1 MSTTLNY
8 RSSASPKVRPAFFP
22 MLEINA
28 KKSVDN
34 PERIA
39 WSSPYAW
46 STIIPAVRRQES
58 IEGAFIGCALGESVA
73 RLSRT
78 KRARITN
85 DPQGT
90 DPGRLVPSHRTEGML
105 VTVQAVMLSQAMS
118 EQFVSYLSQRLGW
131 YRRLQPIAFAR
142 SVWQSLSDRKNIS
155 ASFGDDPLVRAV
167 TLSVL
172 MQGHHDGAL
181 GWVQESTQMSY
192 SNRWV
197 TQASFLVAT
206 AAQVAQMQRTPHEAK
221 VSELLDDLKAATGSK
236 EIEQRL
242 DALIDAKKQ
251 NLSVRSTSKIL
262 GGKDRWQN
270 HVVDNALLAI
280 YTYVR
285 HPDKIASGLGE
296 LAELEGDLQGVM
308 SIYG

>member
-1 MSTTLNY
+1 
-8 RSSASPKVRPAFFP
+8 
-22 MLEINA
+22 
-28 KKSVDN
+28 
-34 PERIA
+34 
-39 WSSPYAW
+39 
-46 STIIPAVRRQES
+46 
-58 IEGAFIGCALGESVA
+58 
-73 RLSRT
+73 
-78 KRARITN
+78 
-85 DPQGT
+85 
-90 DPGRLVPSHRTEGML
+90 ML

-206 AAQVAQMQRTPHEAK
+206 ATQVAQLQRTPHEAK

-236 EIEQRL
+236 EIEHRL
-242 DALIDAKKQ
+242 DALIDAKNQ

-262 GGKDRWQN
+262 GGKDHWQN
-270 HVVDNALLAI
+270 HVCS
-280 YTYVR
+280 
-285 HPDKIASGLGE
+285 PS
-296 LAELEGDLQGVM
+296 
-308 SIYG
+308 

>member
-1 MSTTLNY
+1 
-8 RSSASPKVRPAFFP
+8 
-22 MLEINA
+22 
-28 KKSVDN
+28 
-34 PERIA
+34 
-39 WSSPYAW
+39 
-46 STIIPAVRRQES
+46 
-58 IEGAFIGCALGESVA
+58 
-73 RLSRT
+73 
-78 KRARITN
+78 
-85 DPQGT
+85 
-90 DPGRLVPSHRTEGML
+90 ML

-206 AAQVAQMQRTPHEAK
+206 ATQVAQLQRTPHEAK

-236 EIEQRL
+236 EIEHRL
-242 DALIDAKKQ
+242 DALIDAKNQ

-262 GGKDRWQN
+262 GGKDHWQN

-285 HPDKIASGLGE
+285 HPDKITSGLGE

-308 SIYG
+308 SIYGSLSTIHASVESVPRLWRERLSLYPYSAKWVQGYVDRCTDWPHGPEDIQATRCLPSHPIGQLIRNLCRGFS